1 VAYAV
6 QADLEGHYGQ
16 LEVERS
22 AERAA
27 DRNHSDIPTA
37 VTKAL
42 TTATSEIDSYV
53 GVVHD
58 LPLLTVPSRLVDICC
73 DIGLYRLSYDA
84 GMLTE
89 EKRLRYEDA
98 IKWLT
103 NLSKGIVD
111 LGLPAADEP
120 PSTELV
126 EVASSTRLFTR
137 STMRRLM

>member
-1 VAYAV
+1 MAYAV

-42 TTATSEIDSYV
+42 VSASNEIDSYV
-53 GVVHD
+53 GVVYD
-58 LPLLTVPSRLVDICC
+58 LPLPVVPQRLIDVCC

-103 NLSKGIVD
+103 NLSKGVVE
-111 LGLPAADEP
+111 LGIPDVDEP
-120 PSTELV
+120 ASTELV
-126 EVASSTRLFTR
+126 QMCASERLFTR